1 MRMAPVLAANCALVL
16 ILCACSS
23 APAPFTAAN
32 TSPQAPANRPA
43 ASTSGSGGESA
54 SLAGFA
60 FVDSSVTGQGSR
72 AKLPPGSKIYPPGS
86 KITGTDGCPTNQYR
100 TDGLLVLVIDYTG
113 RPTAASVGV
122 IRHPASGGEFSDAAY
137 YIDLDSGRTLQFLG
151 PIFDNGTYDV
161 HFSYSFN
168 TGKQK
173 TMSAT
178 LVLAR
183 SCSTPR

>member
-122 IRHPASGGEFSDAAY
+122 IRHPASGGEFADAAY

-161 HFSYSFN
+161 NFSYSFN
-168 TGKQK
+168 TGQQK
-173 TMSAT
+173 KMSAT
-178 LVLAR
+178 FVLAR
-183 SCSTPR
+183 SCS

>member
-16 ILCACSS
+16 IVCACSS
-23 APAPFTAAN
+23 APAPHTAADR
-32 TSPQAPANRPA
+32 SPQAPANSPA
-43 ASTSGSGGESA
+43 TSSASAGADA

-72 AKLPPGSKIYPPGS
+72 AKLPPGTKIYPPGS
-86 KITGTDGCPTNQYR
+86 KVTGTDGCPTTRYR
-100 TDGLLVLVIDYTG
+100 TDGLLVLVIDYSG
-113 RPTAASVGV
+113 RPTAASVAV
-122 IRHPASGGEFSDAAY
+122 IRYPASGGEFADAAY
-137 YIDLDSGRTLQFLG
+137 YLDLDTGRTLQFLG
-151 PIFDNGTYDV
+151 PILDNGTYDA

-168 TGKQK
+168 TGQQK

-183 SCSTPR
+183 SCS